1 MTLATYTTRPANL
14 LSALTALAQR
24 DHHEEAAQQ
33 LLHELTGITVLVARK
48 FTNDRTA
55 DGLLEAFYLT
65 IGCVSLGM
73 ARADIPHDDE
83 TELAFL
89 LRQGAE
95 KVFQAGFRQVRELAG
110 LPSHTLIWDFD
121 NDPVIQQRNL
131 KALFTELCRADPT
144 EVWTGDT
151 DYNRELLVRQDNQ
164 TVIDCAKWLRK
175 KHHAGPVKRA
185 ELDAGA
191 VIDIALMFAILN
203 DGRIVAR
210 TGQSEIEKLIRHSR
224 ETKPDIES
232 GWNALLESVPSE
244 YHALLQARMKE
255 LKTSL
260 IRKILSKTA
269 LKTVV
274 MHIQQNFAGDE
285 QEVEYD

>member
-14 LSALTALAQR
+14 LRALATLAQR
-24 DHHEEAAQQ
+24 DQHDEAAHQ

-65 IGCVSLGM
+65 TGCVSLGIS
-73 ARADIPHDDE
+73 RAEIPHDDE
-83 TELAFL
+83 TELTFL

-95 KVFQAGFRQVRELAG
+95 KAFQAGFRQIRELAV

-131 KALFTELCRADPT
+131 KALFAELCRADPA
-144 EVWTGDT
+144 EVWTGDA
-151 DYNRELLVRQDNQ
+151 DYNRELLIRKDNQ
-164 TVIDCAKWLRK
+164 TILDCARWLRK
-175 KHHAGPVKRA
+175 HHYAGPIKRA

-210 TGQSEIEKLIRHSR
+210 TGQSEIEKLIRRAR
-224 ETKPDIES
+224 ETAPDLEA
-232 GWNALLESVPSE
+232 GWKALLASVPSE

-269 LKTVV
+269 IKTVV

-285 QEVEYD
+285 QEVDYD